1 MPTRC
6 IAAKG
11 SKTTLDGVSLQSG
24 RSIVFFQCC
33 AANNSTVVL
42 RIRKTIHHTFDM
54 KRKGILKHD
63 TIPTIFLAS
72 GTSKKVPERRD
83 ELKGAFA

>member
-1 MPTRC
+1 M
-6 IAAKG
+6 G
-11 SKTTLDGVSLQSG
+11 SVCKVVGPLSFFSAVQRTL
-24 RSIVFFQCC
+24 R
-33 AANNSTVVL
+33 TVVL